1 LDTARSS
8 RIDSEQLSDIIHEM
22 NISRNHVS
30 AYPKGHPVIASSCER
45 LAQRFRPLL
54 ALHEEI
60 AVGITKDS
68 LIVQDFPAGRNSF
81 ALKEFAATLF
91 RHGVAVI
98 TFRQGLTPDEIV
110 RFNEVL
116 LEKRDHIRGKG
127 GIEQAVALSG
137 IQGIRISQVR
147 YDEFQ
152 LTEQET
158 LSPPTRWDPASSPWD
173 IFVTR
178 LLTPVSA
185 TCKDVGC
192 GTDPRILAE
201 KINKLYDT
209 SSFRKGTPLSASLET
224 FLAELAAADLSC
236 AAQTDF
242 FRKIGDFAGHLQ
254 PELLHQFI
262 VTAIKAFGTK
272 QRDCRDGSQSPP
284 DESSRPRTRYD
295 IIGNAAL
302 PPLVMNLV
310 DTLAKHAD
318 ADSDPAGTPF
328 FVNQPELREL
338 APKLMLLF
346 REDRTDDFVPPQ
358 YLKALNLIVNSD
370 SFLEGNR
377 EDLHDLSAALDND
390 CLDYAVG
397 EIIIEIVDSGMVEN
411 PDKIRETLLEIFRY
425 CLQTGDYTSLIKLFE
440 RTVRDDRSANDKAGH
455 IRSKLIAFFESDDF
469 VEEIMIGL
477 DTWGKDKYH
486 DIGLIIRK
494 VGNAFIEPLLDR
506 LADEQN
512 LSRRRYYLSHL
523 IELAQ
528 EAKEPAIRRLGD
540 SRWYV
545 LRNLI
550 QILRRSGDATVMRHL
565 KRLADHPHPKVR
577 QNVLETHLHFNSPD
591 SVRLLLREM
600 NDSDPETRINA
611 IQLAGKSTSQEIVSS
626 LLCLLQRR
634 RIAPNHLAARK
645 AAVVALADMG
655 NSTAIPVLDA
665 ILSKRK
671 NLFRPGLVQL
681 QVDIITTL
689 DRYPCHAARL
699 LLEKTARSGN
709 AVLAKAA
716 TEKLQSMEGRGA

>member
-1 LDTARSS
+1 LDTACFS
-8 RIDSEQLSDIIHEM
+8 RFDSGQLSDIIHEL

-45 LAQRFRPLL
+45 LALRFRHLL
-54 ALHEEI
+54 DMQEEI

-68 LIVQDFPAGRNSF
+68 LIVQNFPAGRNSF
-81 ALKEFAATLF
+81 AVKEFAETLF
-91 RHGVAVI
+91 RQGIAVI

-116 LEKRDHIRGKG
+116 LEKREHIREKG

-152 LTEQET
+152 LTEQDT
-158 LSPPTRWDPASSPWD
+158 LPSPSRWDPALSPWE

-178 LLTPVSA
+178 LLKPVA
-185 TCKDVGC
+185 DTRKDLDG
-192 GTDPRILAE
+192 GADPRILAE
-201 KINKLYDT
+201 LINNLYDAD
-209 SSFRKGTPLSASLET
+209 SFGKGTPLTASIET
-224 FLAELAAADLSC
+224 FLAELATADLSL
-236 AAQTDF
+236 AAQADF
-242 FRKIGDFAGHLQ
+242 FRKIGAFAGHLQ
-254 PELLHQFI
+254 PELLNQFI
-262 VTAIKAFGTK
+262 VTAIRAFGTK
-272 QRDCRDGSQSPP
+272 QPDCSDCSEDSLADSARH
-284 DESSRPRTRYD
+284 RTSYD

-310 DTLAKHAD
+310 DTLAKHA
-318 ADSDPAGTPF
+318 AAESDPARTPLI
-328 FVNQPELREL
+328 NQSELREL
-338 APKLMLLF
+338 APKLTLLF
-346 REDRTDDFVPPQ
+346 REDRTDEFVPPQ
-358 YLKALNLIVNSD
+358 YLKALSMIVNSD
-370 SFLEGNR
+370 SFLEEDR
-377 EDLHDLSAALDND
+377 EDQHDLSAALDKGD
-390 CLDYAVG
+390 LDYAVG
-397 EIIIEIVDSGMVEN
+397 EIIIEIVDSGMIEN
-411 PDKIRETLLEIFRY
+411 PDKIRETLLEIFKY
-425 CLQTGDYTSLIKLFE
+425 CLQTGDYASLIKLME
-440 RTVRDDRSANDKAGH
+440 RTVQHDRSATDEAGH
-455 IRSKLIAFFESDDF
+455 IRSDLFAFLESDDF
-469 VEEIMIGL
+469 VEEIMTGL

-494 VGNAFIEPLLDR
+494 VGKAFIETLLDR

-577 QNVLETHLHFNSPD
+577 QNVLETHLHFNSSE
-591 SVRLLLREM
+591 SVPLLLREM
-600 NDSDPETRINA
+600 KNSDPETRITA
-611 IQLAGKSTSQEIVSS
+611 IQLAGKSTSHEIVSH
-626 LLCLLQRR
+626 LLSLLQRG
-634 RIAPNHLAARK
+634 RIAPSHLAARK
-645 AAVVALADMG
+645 AAVGALADMG
-655 NSTAIPVLDA
+655 NSAAIPVLDA

-671 NLFRPGLVQL
+671 TLFRPGLVPL
-681 QVDIITTL
+681 QIDIINTL

-716 TEKLQSMEGRGA
+716 AEKLQSMGGRGA